1 MLCTFQNKR
10 IKYLSILT
18 GTEPYVRINYA
29 VIYMLPACQHFTA
42 LEDKS
47 KQTPR
52 KLHSMH

>member
-1 MLCTFQNKR
+1 MKSWLMFSDICN
-10 IKYLSILT
+10 SC
-18 GTEPYVRINYA
+18 TEPYVRINYA
-29 VIYMLPACQHFTA
+29 VICMLPACQHFTA